1 MFLLSSDVSLY
12 VQVPRCWMAWAVAN
26 VWPAVFLVG
35 LCVQACCTGTGTH
48 HESGLPRPVKY
59 TKQDT
64 QETKEERKQ
73 RKYRYLYQVG

>member
-1 MFLLSSDVSLY
+1 MYLCD

-64 QETKEERKQ
+64 QETKEESRTSSILK
-73 RKYRYLYQVG
+73 LL